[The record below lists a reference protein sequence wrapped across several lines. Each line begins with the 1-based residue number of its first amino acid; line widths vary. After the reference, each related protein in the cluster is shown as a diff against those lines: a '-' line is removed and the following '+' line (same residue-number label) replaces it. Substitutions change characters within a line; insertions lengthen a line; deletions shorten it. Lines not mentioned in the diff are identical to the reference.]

1 MKKFDNRSGDAPKKP
16 RGDKKESGKRSS
28 YAKKKDSTDKIPEEK
43 TEYKGRG
50 RNQKPIFGK
59 VEDKDRKKKPFKKP
73 FSPLKGGKNKT
84 DEQQPVY
91 NLKTIQKTAQT
102 DADEI
107 RLNKFIANAGIC
119 SRRDADKLIENGEI
133 SVNGKVVN
141 EMGYKVLRK
150 DRVVYKGKSIRPEK
164 PVYIL
169 LNKPKDFITT
179 TDDPFERKTVMH
191 LVDNACEER
200 LFPVG
205 RLDRNTTGLLL
216 FTNDGE
222 LSAKLT
228 HPSYEIKKIY
238 QVTLDKPIAKNDVD
252 AILEGVTLEDGI
264 TEVDDL
270 QVLSKDRTILGIEIH
285 SGKNRIVRRIF
296 AHFGYEVIALDR
308 VTFAGLSKKDIP
320 RGKYRFLEEKEV
332 INLKFMNK
340 RKNKKRPK

>member
-1 MKKFDNRSGDAPKKP
+1 MKKFNNKIGDSSKKSW
-16 RGDKKESGKRSS
+16 GDQRESGKRTS
-28 YAKKKDSTDKIPEEK
+28 YSKKKDTTDKTPEEK
-43 TEYKGRG
+43 SEYKGRG

-59 VEDKDRKKKPFKKP
+59 AEDKDRKKKPFKKP
-73 FSPLKGGKNKT
+73 FSPLKVGKNKA
-84 DEQQPVY
+84 ESQPIY

-102 DADEI
+102 ESDEI

-119 SRRDADKLIENGEI
+119 SRRDADKLIEKGHI
-133 SVNGKVVN
+133 SVNGNVVK

-150 DRVVYKGKSIRPEK
+150 DRVEYKGKSIRPEK
-164 PVYIL
+164 PVYLL

-179 TDDPFERKTVMH
+179 TNDPLERKTVMH
-191 LVDNACEER
+191 LVENACEER

-252 AILEGVTLEDGI
+252 AILEGVTLEDGL

-270 QVLSKDRTILGIEIH
+270 QVLSKDRMILGIEIH

-296 AHFGYEVIALDR
+296 AHFGYDVNALDR

-320 RGKYRFLEEKEV
+320 RGKYRFLDEKEV
-332 INLKFMNK
+332 INLKFLNK
-340 RKNKKRPK
+340 RKSKKRPI

>member
-1 MKKFDNRSGDAPKKP
+1 MKKFNNKTGDSSKKSW
-16 RGDKKESGKRSS
+16 GDKKESGKRNS
-28 YAKKKDSTDKIPEEK
+28 YLKKKDSTDKTPEEK
-43 TEYKGRG
+43 SEYKGRG

-59 VEDKDRKKKPFKKP
+59 AEDKERKKKPFKKP
-73 FSPLKGGKNKT
+73 FSPLKVGKNKA
-84 DEQQPVY
+84 DAQPVY
-91 NLKTIQKTAQT
+91 NLKTIQKSTQT
-102 DADEI
+102 DSDEI

-133 SVNGKVVN
+133 SVNGQVIK

-150 DRVVYKGKSIRPEK
+150 DRVEYKGKSIRPEK
-164 PVYIL
+164 PVYLL

-191 LVDNACEER
+191 LVENACEER

-252 AILEGVTLEDGI
+252 AILEGVTLEDGV

-270 QVLSKDRTILGIEIH
+270 QVLSMDRTILGMEIH

-296 AHFGYEVIALDR
+296 SHFGYEVTALDR
-308 VTFAGLSKKDIP
+308 VTFAGLSKKDIS
-320 RGKYRFLEEKEV
+320 RGNYRFLEEKEV
-332 INLKFMNK
+332 INLKFLNK
-340 RKNKKRPK
+340 RKSKKRSK

>member
-1 MKKFDNRSGDAPKKP
+1 MKKFNNRSERSPKNSK
-16 RGDKKESGKRSS
+16 GESTNSGKRGS
-28 YAKKKDSTDKIPEEK
+28 YDKKKEPSSKIPEEK

-59 VEDKDRKKKPFKKP
+59 AEDKERKKKPFKKP
-73 FSPLKGGKNKT
+73 FSPLKSGKNKS
-84 DEQQPVY
+84 EAQPQY
-91 NLKTIQKTAQT
+91 NLKSIQKSGHKES
-102 DADEI
+102 DEI

-191 LVDNACEER
+191 LVENACEER

-238 QVTLDKPIAKNDVD
+238 QVTLDKPIAKNDVE
-252 AILEGVTLEDGI
+252 AILEGVTLEDGL

-270 QVLSKDRTILGIEIH
+270 QVLSKDRTIMGIEIH

-320 RGKYRFLEEKEV
+320 RGNYRFLEEKEV
-332 INLKFMNK
+332 INLKFLNK

>member
-1 MKKFDNRSGDAPKKP
+1 MKKFNNKTGDSSKKSWGDN
-16 RGDKKESGKRSS
+16 KEPGKRTS
-28 YAKKKDSTDKIPEEK
+28 YSKKKDSTDKTPVEK
-43 TEYKGRG
+43 SEYKGRG

-59 VEDKDRKKKPFKKP
+59 VEEKDKKKKTFKKP
-73 FSPLKGGKNKT
+73 FSPIKTGKGK
-84 DEQQPVY
+84 DEAQPIY

-102 DADEI
+102 DSDEI
-107 RLNKFIANAGIC
+107 RLNKFIANA
-119 SRRDADKLIENGEI
+119 DKLIEKGEI
-133 SVNGKVVN
+133 SVNGKVVK

-150 DRVVYKGKSIRPEK
+150 DRVEYKGKSIRPEK

-191 LVDNACEER
+191 LVENACEER

-252 AILEGVTLEDGI
+252 TILEGVSLEDGL

-270 QVLSKDRTILGIEIH
+270 QVLSKDRMILGIEIH

-296 AHFGYEVIALDR
+296 AHFGYDVNALDR

-340 RKNKKRPK
+340 RKSKKRPI